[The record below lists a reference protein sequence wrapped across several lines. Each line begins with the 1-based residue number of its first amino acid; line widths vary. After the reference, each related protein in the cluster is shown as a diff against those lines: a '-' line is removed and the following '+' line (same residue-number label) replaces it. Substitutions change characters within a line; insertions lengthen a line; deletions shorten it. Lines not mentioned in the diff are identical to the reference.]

1 MADETTGPVTSRA
14 AALAVVEEIER
25 LLDGGRWAE
34 ADGLYVTRCGTG
46 QVFRHLPAA
55 GLGQRAA
62 GAFVA
67 TPDRRAACPDR
78 LSPDDLSFYLND
90 AGLHAMHAGDL
101 ATARDYLSAS
111 LQHDRGTGNTAQ
123 LAAGL
128 RNLAECLGRL
138 GLPGPAQ
145 ETAAE
150 TLDWAGRSLD
160 DHQVRD
166 AHACLAWAAGLAGD
180 TARAEQHFLIADQL
194 EFAGDPDSHHLYSN
208 RGVWWA
214 EWLARTGRRWAA
226 QLLTDDNETLC
237 RASGW
242 NDPQARCERLLGQFA
257 LADDDEL
264 PEAGRCL
271 TSAATRQ
278 RDAGYLPDLAETL
291 PHLATWAHT
300 TGTPGAAAEHLTEA
314 IAISAPRSLVSAHI
328 TALTTRARL
337 NATQAITQARA
348 DASTALDLATTHN
361 LPWSELE
368 ALQAHAAL
376 DQAGNTGNGWS
387 ARATALQSKLVP
399 PGLDRDPLRTV
410 ERQAAERDTTP
421 DQPPEPA
428 RLARLATAAWP
439 ATPRSAWP
447 ASRSTR
453 PAI

>member
-1 MADETTGPVTSRA
+1 MANETTGPVTSRA
-14 AALAVVEEIER
+14 DALAVVEEIER

-67 TPDRRAACPDR
+67 TPDRRAACSER

-101 ATARDYLSAS
+101 ATAREYLSAS
-111 LQHDRGTGNTAQ
+111 VQHDRGTGNTAQ

-138 GLPGPAQ
+138 GLPGPAL

-150 TLDWAGRSLD
+150 ALDWAGRSLD
-160 DHQVRD
+160 DHQARD

-180 TARAEQHFLIADQL
+180 TSRAEQHFLIADQL
-194 EFAGDPDSHHLYSN
+194 EYADHGAGGHHLYSN

-214 EWLARTGRRWAA
+214 EWLARTGRHWAA

-237 RASGW
+237 RANGW
-242 NDPQARCERLLGQFA
+242 NDPLARCERLLGQFA
-257 LADDDEL
+257 LADKDL
-264 PEAGRCL
+264 PEAGRYL

-278 RDAGYLPDLAETL
+278 HDAGSLSDLAETL
-291 PHLATWAHT
+291 PHLAAWAHT
-300 TGTPGAAAEHLTEA
+300 AGDPGTAAQHLTEA
-314 IAISAPRSLVSAHI
+314 IAISAPRNLISAHV
-328 TALTTRARL
+328 TALATRARL
-337 NATQAITQARA
+337 NATQGRA
-348 DASTALDLATTHN
+348 DASTALNLATTHN

-368 ALQAHAAL
+368 ALRAHAAL
-376 DQAGNTGNGWS
+376 DEAEATDNGWS
-387 ARATALQSKLVP
+387 TRATTLQSKLSP
-399 PGLDRDPLRTV
+399 PTLDRDPLRTV
-410 ERQAAERDTTP
+410 ERQSAER
-421 DQPPEPA
+421 PE
-428 RLARLATAAWP
+428 L
-439 ATPRSAWP
+439 
-447 ASRSTR
+447 
-453 PAI
+453 

>member
-25 LLDGGRWAE
+25 LLDGGHWTE
-34 ADGLYVTRCGTG
+34 ADELYVTRCGTG

-67 TPDRRAACPDR
+67 TPDRRAACSDR

-101 ATARDYLSAS
+101 ATAREYLSAS

-123 LAAGL
+123 LSAGL

-138 GLPGPAQ
+138 GLPGPAL

-150 TLDWAGRSLD
+150 ALDWAGRSLD
-160 DHQVRD
+160 DDQVRD

-194 EFAGDPDSHHLYSN
+194 EFAGDPCGNHLYSN

-214 EWLARTGRRWAA
+214 EWLARTGRHWAA
-226 QLLTDDNETLC
+226 QLLADDNETLC
-237 RASGW
+237 RANGW
-242 NDPQARCERLLGQFA
+242 NDPLARCERLLGQLA
-257 LADDDEL
+257 LADDEL
-264 PEAGRCL
+264 PEAGRYL

-291 PHLATWAHT
+291 PHLADWAHAA
-300 TGTPGAAAEHLTEA
+300 GDPGPHPAPHRGDRHQRSPRPDPRPRNGPDHPRPPQRHPGARG
-314 IAISAPRSLVSAHI
+314 P
-328 TALTTRARL
+328 
-337 NATQAITQARA
+337 

-376 DQAGNTGNGWS
+376 DEAETTDNGWS
-387 ARATALQSKLVP
+387 TRATALQSKLIP
-399 PGLDRDPLRTV
+399 PTLDRDPMRTI
-410 ERQAAERDTTP
+410 EHQNAGEDSN
-421 DQPPEPA
+421 DSPE
-428 RLARLATAAWP
+428 L
-439 ATPRSAWP
+439 
-447 ASRSTR
+447 
-453 PAI
+453 

>member
-67 TPDRRAACPDR
+67 TPDRRAACSDR

-101 ATARDYLSAS
+101 ATAREYLSAS

-123 LAAGL
+123 LSTGL

-138 GLPGPAQ
+138 GLPGPAL
-145 ETAAE
+145 ETATEA
-150 TLDWAGRSLD
+150 LDWAERSLD
-160 DHQVRD
+160 DHRVRD
-166 AHACLAWAAGLAGD
+166 GHACLAWAAGLAGD

-194 EFAGDPDSHHLYSN
+194 EFADDPGGHHLYSN

-226 QLLTDDNETLC
+226 RLLTEDNEAVCHDSNWYSTL
-237 RASGW
+237 S
-242 NDPQARCERLLGQFA
+242 RCERLLGQFI
-257 LADDDEL
+257 LADDDDL
-264 PEAGRCL
+264 DEAGNYL
-271 TSAATRQ
+271 E
-278 RDAGYLPDLAETL
+278 DAESTLREGGYLADLAETL
-291 PHLATWAHT
+291 PALAEWAH
-300 TGTPGAAAEHLTEA
+300 AAGDPDKAHQHLTEA
-314 IAISAPRSLVSAHI
+314 IAIAVPRGLVPARV

-337 NATQAITQARA
+337 RASQGSITEGRT
-348 DASTALDLATTHN
+348 DASTALDLATTHD
-361 LPWSELE
+361 LPWQELD
-368 ALQAHAAL
+368 ALQAHTAL
-376 DQAGNTGNGWS
+376 DQAGNTSNGWS
-387 ARATALQSKLVP
+387 TRATALQSKLIP
-399 PGLDRDPLRTV
+399 PGLDRDPMKTV

-421 DQPPEPA
+421 DESPE
-428 RLARLATAAWP
+428 L
-439 ATPRSAWP
+439 
-447 ASRSTR
+447 
-453 PAI
+453 

>member
-1 MADETTGPVTSRA
+1 MLGSPVPRRPQ
-14 AALAVVEEIER
+14 LLPER
-25 LLDGGRWAE
+25 
-34 ADGLYVTRCGTG
+34 
-46 QVFRHLPAA
+46 
-55 GLGQRAA
+55 
-62 GAFVA
+62 
-67 TPDRRAACPDR
+67 RRADACTPGPGHRPR
-78 LSPDDLSFYLND
+78 LP
-90 AGLHAMHAGDL
+90 
-101 ATARDYLSAS
+101 SAS

-123 LAAGL
+123 AVRRL

-138 GLPGPAQ
+138 GLPGPAL

-150 TLDWAGRSLD
+150 ALDWAGRSLD

-194 EFAGDPDSHHLYSN
+194 EFAGDPDGNHLYSN

-214 EWLARTGRRWAA
+214 ESLARTGRRWAA

-242 NDPQARCERLLGQFA
+242 NDPLARCERLLGQFA

-314 IAISAPRSLVSAHI
+314 IAISAPRGLVSARL

-337 NATQAITQARA
+337 NATQAITQARRTPA
-348 DASTALDLATTHN
+348 
-361 LPWSELE
+361 LPW
-368 ALQAHAAL
+368 
-376 DQAGNTGNGWS
+376 TW
-387 ARATALQSKLVP
+387 P
-399 PGLDRDPLRTV
+399 P
-410 ERQAAERDTTP
+410 
-421 DQPPEPA
+421 
-428 RLARLATAAWP
+428 P
-439 ATPRSAWP
+439 ATCPGPNSRPCKPTPLGRSREHRQRLVRPRHSPAEQARSHPAWT
-447 ASRSTR
+447 ATRSG
-453 PAI
+453 P